1 MSASFDSLF
10 EFLFKYRPVV
20 FEKGHLAFAAR
31 WPVYLAILAGLA
43 IAVPALV
50 TYARVRP
57 KSGPRDRVVLGVMRT
72 LLLATLL
79 FCLFRPMLLLSA
91 AVTQRNF
98 IGILLDDSR
107 SMQIADGP
115 GGAAR
120 SEFVSHS
127 FGTRDSALLKALSEK
142 FLVRF
147 FRFSGTA
154 ERMTDVS
161 ELRYAGTKTHLG
173 PALELARQELASVPL
188 SGLVLV
194 TDGADNSNAA
204 LASSLVSLKARAVPI
219 FTVGVGR
226 ETFTKDIEISRVETP
241 RAVLKGSALAVDVQV
256 VQRGYRGAK
265 VQLVVEDSGR
275 IVSTEDVTLPADGD
289 AARVRVRIP
298 TEATGPRLFKF
309 RIAPQPGEMVAQNN
323 EREAVVTVTDRKE
336 KILYVEGEPRFE
348 MKFLRRAVA
357 EDENIQLVT
366 LQRTADNKF
375 LRLGVDDS
383 TELSS
388 GFPKTREE
396 LFAYRGIVL
405 GSVEASFF
413 THDQLRM
420 LADFVGERGGGLM
433 MLGGRHAFAEGGYV
447 GTPLADVL
455 PVMLEGGTGDPVQP
469 RFLELKARLTP
480 AGLTSPATQIAATE
494 AASALR
500 WKTMPGVSTVNPIRR
515 VKPGATTLLTG
526 TGAGLA
532 EGQIVLAYQR
542 FGRGKAIALPIQ
554 DSWMWQMDAAVTVE
568 DMTHEQF
575 WRQMLRWL
583 IKDVPGPVSIAAAAE
598 RVAANEPMTLR
609 AEVSDKAFARVNNAT
624 VIARVSGP
632 TGSVDVPLQWTVDTD
647 GEYRGTFTPKQAGTY
662 RVEVEAR
669 RNGETL
675 GSEPTFVR
683 AGDLRDEFF
692 DAGMRASLLKRLA
705 EETGGRFYTPETVA
719 SLPKDIVFTEGG
731 TTELE
736 QMDLWDMPVI
746 FLVLIGL
753 VGTEW
758 GYRKLRGLA

>member
-1 MSASFDSLF
+1 MNPFFDSMF

-43 IAVPALV
+43 VAVPALL

-57 KSGPRDRVVLGVMRT
+57 KSGARDRLILGVMRT
-72 LLLATLL
+72 LVLSTLL

-98 IGILLDDSR
+98 VGVLLDDSR

-120 SEFVSHS
+120 SEFVSRS
-127 FGTRDSALLKALSEK
+127 FGKDSALLRALSEK

-161 ELRYAGTKTHLG
+161 ELHYTGAQTHLG
-173 PALELARQELASVPL
+173 PALELARQDLASVPL

-204 LASSLVSLKARAVPI
+204 LAASLVSLKARAVPI

-226 ETFTKDIEISRVETP
+226 ETFSKDIEISRVETP
-241 RAVLKGSALAVDVQV
+241 RSVLEGSALAVDVQV
-256 VQRGYRGAK
+256 VQHGYRGAK
-265 VQLVVEDSGR
+265 VQLVAEDSGR
-275 IVSTEDVTLPADGD
+275 IVSTQDVTLPADGD
-289 AARVRVRIP
+289 AARVRVRVP
-298 TEATGPRLFKF
+298 TTATGPRLLKF
-309 RIAPQPGEMVAQNN
+309 RIAPEPGEMVTQNN
-323 EREAVVTVTDRKE
+323 EREAVVTVTGRKE

-357 EDENIQLVT
+357 DDENLQLVT
-366 LQRTADNKF
+366 LQRTADDKF
-375 LRLGVDDS
+375 LRLSVDDS
-383 TELSS
+383 TELAN

-405 GSVEASFF
+405 GSIEASFF

-420 LADFVGERGGGLM
+420 LAEFVSERGGGLM
-433 MLGGRHAFAEGGYV
+433 MLGGRRAFAEGGYV

-455 PVMLEGGTGDPVQP
+455 PVILEGGTGEPVAP
-469 RFLELKARLTP
+469 RFAELEVELTP

-494 AASALR
+494 AASAAR
-500 WKTMPGVSTVNPIRR
+500 WKTLPAVSTVNPIRR

-532 EGQIVLAYQR
+532 QGQVVLASQR
-542 FGRGKAIALPIQ
+542 FGRGKAIAFPVQ
-554 DSWMWQMDAAVTVE
+554 DSWMWQMDASIPVE

-583 IKDVPGPVSIAAAAE
+583 IKDVPGPVTITAATE
-598 RVAANEPMTLR
+598 RVAPNEPVSLR
-609 AEVSDKAFARVNNAT
+609 AEVNDKAFAKVNDASVVAHVT
-624 VIARVSGP
+624 GPSGAVS
-632 TGSVDVPLQWTVDTD
+632 DVPLQWTVQTD
-647 GEYRGTFTPKQAGTY
+647 GEYRGSFTPTERGTF

-669 RNGETL
+669 RNGESL
-675 GSEPTFVR
+675 GGEPTFVR
-683 AGDLRDEFF
+683 AGELRDEFF

-705 EETGGRFYTPETVA
+705 QETGGRFYTPETVA
-719 SLPKDIVFTEGG
+719 SLPKDIVFTNGG

-746 FLVLIGL
+746 FLVLVGL
-753 VGTEW
+753 VAAEW